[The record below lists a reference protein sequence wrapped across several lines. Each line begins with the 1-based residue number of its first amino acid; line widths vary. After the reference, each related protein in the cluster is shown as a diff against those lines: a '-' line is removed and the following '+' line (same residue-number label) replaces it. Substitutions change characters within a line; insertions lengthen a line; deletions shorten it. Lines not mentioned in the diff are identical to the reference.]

1 MVIGEAAV
9 HRWQRAASRPS
20 PPPPPTMRVPECSQ
34 WRAAQVC
41 PSVSLALAAIARA
54 WAVLLGFAL
63 RAVHS
68 STESALVT
76 FLFSPAFQRSAE
88 RSDDRGLVSKISRKY
103 RKRPSRADFFLSQCG
118 HGTVLAVEQWCWHRR
133 DRRSADSSDCGL
145 RFPRGQAVL
154 VGADGIWSG
163 VSRPGLLTD

>member
-20 PPPPPTMRVPECSQ
+20 PPPPPTMRVPSGGLPECA
-34 WRAAQVC
+34 RVC
-41 PSVSLALAAIARA
+41 PWRSQLSPEHGRCCSASPCVQCIP
-54 WAVLLGFAL
+54 
-63 RAVHS
+63 
-68 STESALVT
+68 ALVT